1 MKKILFIIEGVD
13 NSGKSTFISKVF
25 DGIKCD
31 RWDISKIP
39 KRPDDT
45 PDLKKF
51 YDLVLQCMLMSDRQ
65 IQVMD
70 RYYPSEIVYSEV
82 MRHYKAEDDPWYK
95 NFENVLAAVFD
106 VHILICHPSFDTLD
120 ARFQILGD
128 SYIDQRA
135 IYDLREGYRLF
146 CKWSQFPVQYFDT
159 ADASIF
165 PIARRF
171 VENVI
176 RQNIP
181 DSEEAAKIF
190 RK

>member
-39 KRPDDT
+39 KGKDDT
-45 PDLKKF
+45 EDLKKF

-82 MRHYKAEDDPWYK
+82 MRKYKAEDDPWYK
-95 NFENVLAAVFD
+95 NFEKVLAAVFD

-128 SYIDQRA
+128 SYITQQV
-135 IYDLREGYRLF
+135 IYSLREGYRNIA
-146 CKWSQFPVQYFDT
+146 KWSQFPVQYFDT

-171 VENVI
+171 VENII
-176 RQNIP
+176 RKNIESP
-181 DSEEAAKIF
+181 EELAKLF
-190 RK
+190 KK